1 MEKGYTSVLPKE
13 TLIYNLVYH
22 AKNAK
27 TDDELYRC
35 IKSTIDSFECKEGK
49 KDK

>member
-1 MEKGYTSVLPKE
+1 MEKGYTSVLTKE

-27 TDDELYRC
+27 TEEELYQR
-35 IKSTIDSFECKEGK
+35 IKSTINSFEYKED
-49 KDK
+49 KDKE